1 MTDAEQDVIEFGE
14 KVESLMKN
22 ELFQTIILDKYMREQ
37 AIRIGLSYDGDTN
50 ILEAITNL
58 NRWLQQHIDDA
69 KNIRLK
75 G

>member
-1 MTDAEQDVIEFGE
+1 MTGAEQDVIEFGE
-14 KVESLMKN
+14 KVEALMKN
-22 ELFQTIILDKYMREQ
+22 ELFKSVIVDRYMTEQ
-37 AIRIGLSYDGDTN
+37 ATQIGLNYDGDTN